1 MNMKIPQQCAGFV
14 SMSTDDI
21 DRAAVLTK
29 LDNGG
34 ISLLI
39 LTVDRSEYRKD
50 QDIIHA
56 AFNDLG
62 VVTLIDC
69 QFNGVKIGAAGYMQT
84 YLVNTVISGH
94 AYSSKSELQFKG
106 GLFDMGDYGDWL
118 RESFYDHTYDDLSLK
133 TIHFV
138 NPKQLNIPVPLTEEC
153 YISWGNSIRNRRMS
167 FEYEQRVFFYISFQS
182 VQSLS
187 KFFSIGHRLQQ
198 IMSLLS
204 GIHASIDLIEFDL
217 IEGRRIQCYKKSIA
231 SEHNHTF
238 FRGSSFEDVKSDIP
252 IYVSK
257 WLSNSK
263 IASIG
268 DLLLSRYQQRYTNL
282 EQDFLNSC
290 FAMESIHR
298 CMYPDRVQM
307 KPDLFKEH
315 MRGLSKTTLDPE
327 FLELLKNKNRYG
339 YEMTFRNRLRELILL
354 TKDASQFSKDDIH
367 KIVTQRNSLVHQLTD
382 DIDNNFDYRLMTQ
395 RMDNSLRFI
404 LLSYLKEVDLVNSK
418 GPTTTQQDV

>member
-1 MNMKIPQQCAGFV
+1 
-14 SMSTDDI
+14 
-21 DRAAVLTK
+21 
-29 LDNGG
+29 
-34 ISLLI
+34 
-39 LTVDRSEYRKD
+39 
-50 QDIIHA
+50 
-56 AFNDLG
+56 
-62 VVTLIDC
+62 
-69 QFNGVKIGAAGYMQT
+69 
-84 YLVNTVISGH
+84 
-94 AYSSKSELQFKG
+94 
-106 GLFDMGDYGDWL
+106 
-118 RESFYDHTYDDLSLK
+118 
-133 TIHFV
+133 
-138 NPKQLNIPVPLTEEC
+138 
-153 YISWGNSIRNRRMS
+153 
-167 FEYEQRVFFYISFQS
+167 
-182 VQSLS
+182 
-187 KFFSIGHRLQQ
+187 
-198 IMSLLS
+198 MSLLS

-339 YEMTFRNRLRELILL
+339 YEMTFRNRL
-354 TKDASQFSKDDIH
+354 
-367 KIVTQRNSLVHQLTD
+367 IVTQRNSLVHQLTD

>member
-21 DRAAVLTK
+21 ERAAVLTK

-39 LTVDRSEYRKD
+39 LTVDRNEYRKD
-50 QDIIHA
+50 QDLIHA

-62 VVTLIDC
+62 AVTLIDC
-69 QFNGVKIGAAGYMQT
+69 QFSGLKVGAAGYMQT

-94 AYSSKSELQFKG
+94 AYSSKSDLQFKV

-118 RESFYDHTYDDLSLK
+118 RESFYDHTYDDSSLK

-138 NPKQLNIPVPLTEEC
+138 SPKQLNIPVPDTEEC
-153 YISWGNSIRNRRMS
+153 YISWGNSIRNKRMS
-167 FEYEQRVFFYISFQS
+167 FEYRQRVFFYISFES
-182 VQSLS
+182 VQILS
-187 KFFSIGHRLQQ
+187 KFFNIRHRLQH
-198 IMSLLS
+198 IMSMLS
-204 GIHASIDLIEFDL
+204 GIHASIDLVELDL
-217 IEGRRIQCYKKSIA
+217 IQGRRIQCYKKSIA

-238 FRGSSFEDVKSDIP
+238 FRGLNFEDVKSDIP
-252 IYVSK
+252 IYLSK
-257 WLSNSK
+257 WLSNSR

-268 DLLLSRYQQRYTNL
+268 DLLLSRYQQRYINL

-307 KPDLFKEH
+307 KPDIFKEH
-315 MRGLSKTTLDPE
+315 MRGLSKTKLDPE
-327 FLELLKNKNRYG
+327 FLQLLKNKNRYG
-339 YEMTFRNRLRELILL
+339 YEMTFRSRLRELNLL
-354 TKDASQFSKDDIH
+354 ITDEPQFSKEEIH
-367 KIVTQRNSLVHQLTD
+367 NIVTQRNFLVHQLTD
-382 DIDNNFDYRLMTQ
+382 DIENSFDYRLMTQ

-404 LLSYLKEVDLVNSK
+404 FLSYLKEADLVNS
-418 GPTTTQQDV
+418 